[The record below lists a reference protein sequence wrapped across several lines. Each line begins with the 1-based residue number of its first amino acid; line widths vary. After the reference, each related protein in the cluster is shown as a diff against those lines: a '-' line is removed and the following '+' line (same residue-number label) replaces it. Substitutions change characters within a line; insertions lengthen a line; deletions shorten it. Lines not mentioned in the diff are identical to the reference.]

1 MCLYVFVLNLLQVI
15 QRGWWQLFC
24 RWTRPPTSSSQ
35 WLLPSWRAARPWP
48 STSQI
53 RWGRWGE
60 DSLVQ
65 DWWRIWPLFWI
76 YIFKTEPK
84 CIEKKDFVMSSHHK
98 TKILTPPL
106 DHDNDPDNV
115 SRVTKHVG
123 ERPLPPCL
131 TWSRRS
137 PSSSRIWTCK
147 IINIKQNLWP
157 PSKT

>member
-1 MCLYVFVLNLLQVI
+1 MVCFYVFVLNLLQVI

-24 RWTRPPTSSSQ
+24 RWTRPPTSSSP

-98 TKILTPPL
+98 TKILNPPWHWQWPWQREQGHQARWRTASASLL
-106 DHDNDPDNV
+106 DMVKEVAKLFSDLNM
-115 SRVTKHVG
+115 
-123 ERPLPPCL
+123 
-131 TWSRRS
+131 
-137 PSSSRIWTCK
+137 
-147 IINIKQNLWP
+147 
-157 PSKT
+157 